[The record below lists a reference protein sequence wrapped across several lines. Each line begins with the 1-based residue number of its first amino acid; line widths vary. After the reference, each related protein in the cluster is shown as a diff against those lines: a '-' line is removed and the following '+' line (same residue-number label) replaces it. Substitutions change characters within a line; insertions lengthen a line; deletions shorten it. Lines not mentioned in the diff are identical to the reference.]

1 MDVGTARH
9 QPLLVH
15 ARVARQQ
22 EEIPLE
28 AVAPVIVPHRAPADD
43 LAIGVLG
50 PGVGAIERLVLLEAA
65 VLVVGQGTVDLGPV
79 GMHGHPLGPVHGGGA
94 EPGRRLPGE
103 DEHLPLIGEAVL
115 PGQTMLAVHQG
126 QPLAG
131 ALELPLPG
139 LEAGHIEGA
148 LVQQI
153 PVGGVIARRHL
164 VLRDEAVDVLPPLV
178 IAEVDHGAAIL
189 VDGEGRILMLE
200 TAKGGA
206 LLRGGGGIAGIDFH
220 HPAEAVRLLGMLR
233 EIEPLVKFVP
243 TKARILGGQTVAG
256 GALVQ
261 RRLALATEVAV
272 EVLLAGEVGAPGG
285 LAIGAVVE
293 GAKGGAP
300 LGIGLGLEQGMARR
314 RAAQCHGGRGGD
326 AAVEGPLGVG
336 LPLAIDAHQLHQG
349 DPVGRLGLGDRL
361 CTEGLAAIREQIFV
375 VGVFVVDGEQG
386 AIRAQGEEAHAVV
399 VVAKLAGLGL
409 GIIALGKGGGIGE
422 EGISPG
428 DQHLGLVAGRHHY
441 GVGHRGGHGLEA
453 KQRPGGGGHGLG
465 HGARGKEGHHA
476 GGAHPFEEATA
487 AETRLDE
494 AVERRLLLAGVVGT
508 VFLVK
513 TAHRLFLVISA
524 QSLRHHGVR
533 PQHGSAL
540 LNEDD
545 K

>member
-1 MDVGTARH
+1 
-9 QPLLVH
+9 
-15 ARVARQQ
+15 
-22 EEIPLE
+22 
-28 AVAPVIVPHRAPADD
+28 
-43 LAIGVLG
+43 
-50 PGVGAIERLVLLEAA
+50 
-65 VLVVGQGTVDLGPV
+65 
-79 GMHGHPLGPVHGGGA
+79 
-94 EPGRRLPGE
+94 
-103 DEHLPLIGEAVL
+103 
-115 PGQTMLAVHQG
+115 MLAVHQG

-233 EIEPLVKFVP
+233 EIEALVEPVP
-243 TKARILGGQTVAG
+243 AKARILGGQAVAG

-261 RRLALATEVAV
+261 LQLALAAEVAV

-314 RAAQCHGGRGGD
+314 RAAQCHG
-326 AAVEGPLGVG
+326 
-336 LPLAIDAHQLHQG
+336 
-349 DPVGRLGLGDRL
+349 
-361 CTEGLAAIREQIFV
+361 
-375 VGVFVVDGEQG
+375 
-386 AIRAQGEEAHAVV
+386 
-399 VVAKLAGLGL
+399 
-409 GIIALGKGGGIGE
+409 
-422 EGISPG
+422 

-453 KQRPGGGGHGLG
+453 KQRPGCGGHGLG

-540 LNEDD
+540 LSEDD